1 MPMDQIGLQA
11 LWNRLRAEPV
21 ETEWL
26 EFKTGHCNPQLLGEY
41 LSALANSACIHGK
54 PRGYLVFG
62 VENKMHGLVG
72 TAFDPRREKGKGNQD
87 LLLWLT
93 QGLQPNPGSECALL

>member
-72 TAFDPRREKGKGNQD
+72 TAFDPRGGGYTRLLISRTD
-87 LLLWLT
+87 LGLGAGTLL
-93 QGLQPNPGSECALL
+93 E